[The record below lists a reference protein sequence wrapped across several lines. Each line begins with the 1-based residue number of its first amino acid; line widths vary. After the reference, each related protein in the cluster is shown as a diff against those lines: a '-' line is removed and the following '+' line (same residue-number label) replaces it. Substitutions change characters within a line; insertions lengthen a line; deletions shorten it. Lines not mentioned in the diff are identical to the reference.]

1 MGCKRMTVN
10 GILRQIVQFKRWY
23 ELVEK
28 FTPEELVHIISFRDG
43 LRVAYYL
50 LFNKGWDDALQSYA
64 LETFEKLR
72 CTYPIEWNES
82 WQYDALLGLAYY
94 ITCEH
99 EKRYEAY
106 KRAFDK
112 AEDPPPRLL
121 IEMARCADC
130 PGTPPI
136 PYEEAIQLVK
146 RALQKGAFVDGF
158 ELLSLFYWICRDK
171 EQEAYWAA
179 LLKQHHGGASSPSI
193 VPEFLEKEYYH
204 KERGNLDVPTLEK
217 SSIFYEEDN
226 SEAH

>member
-1 MGCKRMTVN
+1 MLIKEYLSQLARSK
-10 GILRQIVQFKRWY
+10 QWY

-28 FTPEELVHIISFRDG
+28 FTPEELSHLISFRDV

-50 LFNKGWDDALQSYA
+50 LFNKGWDDPLQSYA
-64 LETFEKLR
+64 LELFEALR
-72 CTYPIEWNES
+72 RIYPIEWNAS

-106 KRAFDK
+106 KRAFDT

-136 PYEEAIQLVK
+136 SYGEAIQLVK
-146 RALQKGAFVDGF
+146 KALQKGPFMDGF
-158 ELLSLFYWICRDK
+158 ELLRMFYWFQGDS
-171 EQEAYWAA
+171 EQETYWATV
-179 LLKQHHGGASSPSI
+179 LKQYHGKASSPSI

-204 KERGNLDVPTLEK
+204 KEKGILEVPSLEK
-217 SSIFYEEDN
+217 SSIFYEQC
-226 SEAH
+226 